1 VLIIVEGL
9 DRTGKT
15 TLSQAIKRETGTAYI
30 HFAKPTA
37 HPLDEY
43 VEPVIDC
50 PHAVFDRY
58 HWGEMVWPQIF
69 GRETEC
75 DWRMFLYIELAL
87 QSRGAVVV
95 HAQRDL
101 DAVEAACV
109 RDGEPLVADK
119 IKPANHLFRIARER
133 SILPVWDWSWGES
146 FVQICGQAAARAS
159 WSRRCTRI
167 THRFIGEDSPDVLLV
182 GDVAGPTQEATRPL
196 PFVPFKNTS
205 GHYLMGALTYLV
217 PKLKPAIVNAKQPDG
232 VRYEPLAELWEEMG
246 EPPII
251 ALGSNAAA
259 RLEQLKLEYNQVVH
273 PQYARRFLRS
283 EGEEGYAKKI
293 EEAA

>member
-1 VLIIVEGL
+1 MLIVVEGL

-15 TLSQAIKRETGTAYI
+15 TLSRNIKAETGCGYV
-30 HFAKPTA
+30 HFSKPTA

-43 VEPVIDC
+43 VEPVVDC
-50 PHAVFDRY
+50 PHVVFDRY

-69 GRETEC
+69 GRESEC

-101 DAVEAACV
+101 DAVEAACI
-109 RDGEPLVADK
+109 RDNEPLVADK
-119 IKPANHLFRIARER
+119 IKPANHLFRITRER
-133 SILPVWDWSWGES
+133 SILPVWDWSWGNS

-167 THRFIGEDSPDVLLV
+167 TPRFIGEDSPDVLLV
-182 GDVAGPTQEATRPL
+182 GDVAGPVQQAKRPL

-205 GHYLMGALTYLV
+205 GYFLMGALMYTD
-217 PKLKPAIVNAKQPDG
+217 LKPAIVNAWQPDG
-232 VRYEPLAELWEEMG
+232 VTPEPLAELWEEMG
-246 EPPII
+246 QPPIVS
-251 ALGSNAAA
+251 LGLRAGA
-259 RLEQLKLEYNQVVH
+259 RCELLNLEHTNVKH
-273 PQYARRFLRS
+273 PQYARRFQHS
-283 EGEEGYAKKI
+283 DGEAGYMKTI
-293 EEAA
+293 EEAV